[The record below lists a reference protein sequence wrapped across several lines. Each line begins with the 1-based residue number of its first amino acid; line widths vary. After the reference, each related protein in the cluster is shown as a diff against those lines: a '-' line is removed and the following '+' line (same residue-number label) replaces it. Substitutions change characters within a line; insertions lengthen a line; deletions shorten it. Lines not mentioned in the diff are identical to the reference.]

1 MQPMINTFT
10 INLSQMITDDD
21 GLIQDALH
29 PPMDTSRFCDMSIGH
44 QSNFTEHHSCV
55 HMRPSQMISMTDMLP
70 SHSVE
75 I

>member
-1 MQPMINTFT
+1 MMTMLILTCCD
-10 INLSQMITDDD
+10 LSQNDYGKIPM
-21 GLIQDALH
+21 DALH

-44 QSNFTEHHSCV
+44 PSNFTEHHSCV
-55 HMRPSQMISMTDMLP
+55 HMRPFQMISMTDILP